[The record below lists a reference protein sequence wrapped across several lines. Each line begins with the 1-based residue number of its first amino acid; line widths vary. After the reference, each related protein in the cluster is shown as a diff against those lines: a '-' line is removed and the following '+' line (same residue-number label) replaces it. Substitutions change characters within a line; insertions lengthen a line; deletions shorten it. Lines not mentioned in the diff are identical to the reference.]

1 LGFKRIQCDY
11 GVYIK
16 WNRDIQFI
24 ISVYVDD
31 LMLVCNELNEIDQ
44 MKAKLSKKW
53 EMSDMGELHHILG
66 IGVRRD
72 RAKRLIYLEQSR
84 YISDILARFNMS
96 DCKPV
101 TTPCDSSIVL
111 SKSMSPV
118 TVEEQEAMRDV
129 PYSSGVGSLMY
140 AMTATRPDIAFA
152 VSVLSAFMANPGE
165 RHWIALKRV
174 LRYLQ
179 GTRDYCLV
187 LGGSQVELSAWCDAD
202 WANDKDTRRSM
213 TGYIFKLGDGVISW
227 QSKRQAT
234 VALSSTE
241 AEYMSVSHA
250 AREAAFLNQLLS
262 ESGYKQYSITLHCD
276 NQSCIALSTNP
287 AYHQRSKHID
297 IQHHFVREKVESGN
311 ITLTY
316 VPGEQ
321 MIADILTK
329 PLPRV
334 KHEWCM
340 EALGLSTCSQ
350 SGSVE

>member
-1 LGFKRIQCDY
+1 
-11 GVYIK
+11 
-16 WNRDIQFI
+16 
-24 ISVYVDD
+24 VDD

-340 EALGLSTCSQ
+340 EALGLSTYSQ